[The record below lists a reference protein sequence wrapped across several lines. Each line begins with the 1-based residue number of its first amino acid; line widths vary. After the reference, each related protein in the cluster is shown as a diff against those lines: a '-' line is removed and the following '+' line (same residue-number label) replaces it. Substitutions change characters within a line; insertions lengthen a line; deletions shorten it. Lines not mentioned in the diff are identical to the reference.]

1 MTRPWTHIRFGL
13 SAAVLA
19 LALAACAGG
28 QGRSTATPVPVGH
41 ATAAAELDGAS
52 AAPTAGVS
60 STAAADLNRKLLSH
74 LTPPTEDSDLPLGPG
89 DLIEISVFDVPEFS
103 KLKVRIP
110 AGGSVALP
118 LIGAI
123 RAAGFT
129 PSELEKEV
137 RTRLQQDY
145 MNDPQVAVFVSEQKS
160 QRISV
165 IGAVRTGGVYTL
177 TGRYRLAEYLLDP
190 YVYALDATPRVA
202 LIPLLLLWFGLG
214 APAKIAIVFLSG
226 LFPVLMNT
234 FSGVRTVSAS
244 LVDIGRVYG
253 AGEAKIFTKIIV
265 PAALPFIMA
274 GVRLAVGRALIGIIT
289 AEMFTAV
296 TGMGALL
303 IRYSSA
309 FATDKFFV
317 PVIFL
322 ALLGVILS
330 RAVELLQRRLAP
342 WKETEGAL

>member
-1 MTRPWTHIRFGL
+1 L
-13 SAAVLA
+13 NALEEQA
-19 LALAACAGG
+19 LAEISLSPSKGFRVTDYLGLLRASSVILLLIVWEVF
-28 QGRSTATPVPVGH
+28 GRDVNPLFLSY
-41 ATAAAELDGAS
+41 
-52 AAPTAGVS
+52 PTAIARACVQLLISGEFQRQALGSLEVYAVGLVS
-60 STAAADLNRKLLSH
+60 SLVLGIFLGLL
-74 LTPPTEDSDLPLGPG
+74 
-89 DLIEISVFDVPEFS
+89 
-103 KLKVRIP
+103 
-110 AGGSVALP
+110 
-118 LIGAI
+118 
-123 RAAGFT
+123 
-129 PSELEKEV
+129 
-137 RTRLQQDY
+137 
-145 MNDPQVAVFVSEQKS
+145 M
-160 QRISV
+160 
-165 IGAVRTGGVYTL
+165 
-177 TGRYRLAEYLLDP
+177 GRYRLAEYLLDP

-309 FATDKFFV
+309 VATDKFFV